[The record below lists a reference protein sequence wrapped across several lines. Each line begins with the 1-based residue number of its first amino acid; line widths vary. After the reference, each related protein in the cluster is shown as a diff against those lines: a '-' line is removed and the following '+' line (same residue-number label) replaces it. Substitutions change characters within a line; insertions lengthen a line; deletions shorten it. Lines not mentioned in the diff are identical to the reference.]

1 MEQKGIDE
9 KIGNLFCAALAR
21 DALATPEVVVV
32 RAAPAVATCKRLAR
46 RRGAGAA
53 MILPLLLLAGL
64 SHPLASRAH
73 PGIHEQEAAAD
84 KALEQSPEDPVNYIV
99 RGKLHY
105 EVGNWDAAL
114 EAFHQARS
122 KGAAV
127 ETIAPLQGNT
137 YLAAGWPRAA
147 KRRFDEALQSS
158 PTLPRARIGRAR
170 TWMMLG
176 KPAEAEADF
185 AVAFETLDRVR
196 PALILERRSALLAAG
211 RPAAAIAL
219 LDARIA
225 SMGLIPS
232 LEIAAVDIDVETR
245 HFDRALKRIEALLE
259 QSPHHPLWATRR
271 AEILQQAGRE
281 EEARAAYRATLTFV
295 HARNARGSSR
305 RLVELEKQLRAALAA
320 QPAAPTRQ
328 GEP

>member
-1 MEQKGIDE
+1 M
-9 KIGNLFCAALAR
+9 FAVRRALAIVIGGR
-21 DALATPEVVVV
+21 FG
-32 RAAPAVATCKRLAR
+32 
-46 RRGAGAA
+46 RGAAVFW
-53 MILPLLLLAGL
+53 LLLLAPL
-64 SHPLASRAH
+64 SRPPISLAH

-84 KALEQSPEDPVNYIV
+84 KALERAPDDPVNYIV

-127 ETIAPLQGNT
+127 ETTAPLQGNT

-147 KRRFDEALQSS
+147 KRCFDEALASS
-158 PTLPRARIGRAR
+158 PNLPRARIGRAR
-170 TWMMLG
+170 AWMKVD
-176 KPAEAEADF
+176 KPADAEADF
-185 AVAFETLDRVR
+185 AAAFEALDRVS

-211 RPAAAIAL
+211 RPAEAIEL

-232 LEIAAVDIDVETR
+232 LQIAAIDIDVAAKR
-245 HFDRALKRIEALLE
+245 FDSALKRIDSLLR

-271 AEILQQAGRE
+271 AEILRQAGRE
-281 EEARAAYRATLTFV
+281 EDAQAAYRDTLTFV

-305 RLVELEKQLRAALAA
+305 RLVELEKQLRAALAPP
-320 QPAAPTRQ
+320 PAAPSRQ